1 MNDYVKMFIESN
13 IHLIDTNNFASLYEE
28 AQKFLTYRDTEE
40 LLNSLISVGIDDI
53 TTREN
58 MVIDSF
64 KYSLNLTLVGE
75 KEGYTEDVVSFIRN
89 SIFHAGIDTLWGFN
103 IKDLVNIF
111 EKNKSIWSNNFN
123 IILGVNSAGNLIFKY
138 CG

>member
-28 AQKFLTYRDTEE
+28 AQKFLTYRDIEE
-40 LLNSLISVGIDDI
+40 LTNSLISVGIDDI
-53 TTREN
+53 TIREN

-64 KYSLNLTLVGE
+64 KYSLDLTLVGE
-75 KEGYTEDVVSFIRN
+75 EEGHTEEVASFIRN

-111 EKNKSIWSNNFN
+111 EKNKSIWSNKFN
-123 IILGVNSAGNLIFKY
+123 IILGVNSVGNLIFKY